1 MAKNEKQ
8 TSAETQKT
16 DQGGSAGTSV
26 AARMLLKGPMPEIRR
41 MKLTELRDEVQMWR
55 KLQLLSYIMWKT
67 SSSIGSSPLPLA
79 ATAAAK
85 HLELGPIR
93 STLLR
98 G

>member
-1 MAKNEKQ
+1 MAKSPEPKS
-8 TSAETQKT
+8 TEAKKAEPTP
-16 DQGGSAGTSV
+16 AEGTSV

-55 KLQLLSYIMWKT
+55 KLRGELYSAALHGIVNL
-67 SSSIGSSPLPLA
+67 SSSSPFPKGA
-79 ATAAAK
+79 AVI